1 MLNKL
6 KSLLLD
12 DTAYMAFLLVLVA
25 VASFGLGRMSVNLP
39 QNQPA
44 AVSQS
49 VVNLVKSPEL
59 PTVSSSTPAGPVES
73 LPVLPNPQQGAQNF
87 VASKSGT
94 KFHALNCPGA
104 KQIKDTNKIFFAS
117 ENDAEA
123 AGYTRAANC
132 KF

>member
-1 MLNKL
+1 MLQKL

-12 DTAYMAFLLVLVA
+12 DTVYMAFLLFLVG
-25 VASFGLGRMSVNLP
+25 VASFGLGRLSVILP

-44 AVSQS
+44 AVAQS
-49 VVNLVKSPEL
+49 VTNLPKNTVSPI
-59 PTVSSSTPAGPVES
+59 SSSTITGPTQTPKALTIAENV
-73 LPVLPNPQQGAQNF
+73 PQNF

-94 KFHALNCPGA
+94 KYHALTCPGA
-104 KQIKDTNKIFFAS
+104 KQIKDTNKIFFPT
-117 ENDAEA
+117 ELEAEA